1 MFKKAA
7 TLAIASLA
15 LISCANI
22 PQPANAAQPTVLVMG
37 EDWDEDSIPRRSQVF
52 DRVMDAV
59 EQQMVQEGFSVVN
72 ETMATRGNFVQGR
85 VRRTDA
91 ELYDIAKSV
100 TQPPIDFVV
109 SFKIYPRFKSTSY
122 STKVNALLTGKV
134 LNASKNQLVDNFEV
148 KLPEDANAP
157 KDCKRACA
165 IEEMGKHS
173 RILGQDLGKAL
184 ALKLRKHMQSVGTTS
199 GTTTTTAK
207 ADGKISRAY
216 VMEFN
221 NFSGEQRDVIEE
233 YMVAFSGY
241 QHHRVISQ
249 AATNGKYWYET
260 TADDARVKRNI
271 RKMMEYLN
279 VQARVACAGTTCTV
293 DRY

>member
-1 MFKKAA
+1 MFKKSA
-7 TLAIASLA
+7 TIAIASLA

-100 TQPPIDFVV
+100 NQPPIDFVV

-157 KDCKRACA
+157 KDCNRACA

-199 GTTTTTAK
+199 GTITTTAK
-207 ADGKISRAY
+207 TDGKISRAY

-249 AATNGKYWYET
+249 GATNGKYWYET